1 MSNQFSTTIGEPALR
16 FETGKLAGQAGGAVT
31 VRWGDTTLLVTA
43 TMSREP
49 REGMDF
55 FPLTVDFEQ
64 RLYAAGRIPG
74 NWFRREGRPP
84 ESAILIGRLIDRAV
98 RPLFPKDL
106 RNEVQVI
113 VTTLSQDEE
122 HEPDVL
128 SIVGASVA
136 LMISDVPFARPVGA
150 VRVGCIDGELVFNP
164 SVSEMERSKLDL
176 RLAGTA
182 DAILMVEG
190 DGLEVSE
197 DMVVRAMEA
206 GHQAIQP
213 LIALQEEM
221 RERVGKP
228 KRDYIPSTI
237 PDGLRRLVGERVAGP
252 LAEIVAATR
261 MKAERMEALEALSSK
276 LAEELGKE
284 WAPEQVE
291 QVFQELLRQTVR
303 KRILTEGIRPD
314 GRGLSE
320 IRALSAEVG
329 LLPRAHGSGLFSRGE
344 TQVLSV
350 ATLGTPR
357 DEQLLDD
364 LSPEESKRYI
374 HHYNFPPYSTGE
386 TRFLRGPGRRE
397 IGHGALV
404 ERALLPT
411 IPAEEDFPYTIR
423 VVSDVLSSNGSTS
436 QASICGSSLA
446 LMDAGVP
453 IKAPVAGIAMG
464 LVLQDG
470 HYCILTDIQGLEDHL
485 GDMDLKVAGTRKGIT
500 AIQMDIKI
508 PGITSQL
515 LKEALAQAREARL
528 KVLDVMEQAIPSP
541 RSEMS
546 PYAPRI
552 TVLQIDPA
560 KIGLVIGPGGK
571 TIRSI
576 QEQTE
581 ATIDIEDDGTVY
593 IASTD
598 GPSAQRAQE
607 MVEALVE
614 EAQVGKIYRG
624 RVVRTTDFGA
634 FVEILPNRDGM
645 IHISQLD
652 SEHVRKVEDVVRV
665 GDEIM
670 AMVIGIDREGKIRL
684 SRQAV
689 LEGWSVEEAQ
699 RRDRPLS
706 PGGRGDRPRSPRF
719 RRQSLA

>member
-1 MSNQFSTTIGEPALR
+1 MSYQFSTTIGEQAIH

-43 TMSREP
+43 TMSREA
-49 REGMDF
+49 REGTDF
-55 FPLTVDFEQ
+55 LPLIVDFEQ

-84 ESAILIGRLIDRAV
+84 ESAILIARLVDRTI

-106 RNEVQVI
+106 RNEVQVV

-122 HEPDVL
+122 HEADVL
-128 SIVGASVA
+128 SIVGASAA
-136 LMISDVPFARPVGA
+136 LMISGIPFAGPVGA
-150 VRVGCIDGELVFNP
+150 VRVGYIDGELLFNP
-164 SVSEMERSKLDL
+164 AVSQMEQSKLDL

-182 DAILMVEG
+182 EAILMVEG
-190 DGLEVSE
+190 DGLEVE
-197 DMVVRAMEA
+197 EEMVVRAMEA
-206 GHQAIQP
+206 GHQAMQP
-213 LIALQEEM
+213 LIALQGEM
-221 RERVGKP
+221 REAVGKP
-228 KRDYIPSTI
+228 KRDYPSFSI
-237 PDGLRRLVGERVAGP
+237 ADELRELVRKRAAGR
-252 LAEIVAATR
+252 LAEIVPTVT
-261 MKAERMEALEALSSK
+261 MKAERVEALDVLRDEL
-276 LAEELGKE
+276 LVELGQE
-284 WAPEQVE
+284 WAPQQIK
-291 QVFQELLRQTVR
+291 QVFQELLREIVR
-303 KRILTEGIRPD
+303 ERILREGIRPD
-314 GRGLSE
+314 GRGASE
-320 IRALSAEVG
+320 IRSLSAEVG

-357 DEQLLDD
+357 DEQRLDD
-364 LSPEESKRYI
+364 LSPEETKRYI

-386 TRFLRGPGRRE
+386 TRMIRGPRRRE
-397 IGHGALV
+397 IGHGALA

-411 IPAEEDFPYTIR
+411 IPAEEEFPYTIR

-453 IKAPVAGIAMG
+453 IKASVAGIAMG
-464 LVLQDG
+464 LVTRDDS
-470 HYCILTDIQGLEDHL
+470 YRILTDIQGMEDHL
-485 GDMDLKVAGTRKGIT
+485 GDMDFKVAGTRKGIT

-508 PGITSQL
+508 RGITPQL
-515 LKEALAQAREARL
+515 LEEALAQAREARM
-528 KVLDVMEQAIPSP
+528 KVLDVMEDTIPSP
-541 RSEMS
+541 RPEMS

-552 TVLQIDPA
+552 TTVQIDPE
-560 KIGLVIGPGGK
+560 KIGLVIGPRGK

-576 QEQTE
+576 QEETGV
-581 ATIDIEDDGTVY
+581 TIDIEEDGTVY

-624 RVVRTTDFGA
+624 RVVRTTPYGA
-634 FVEILPNRDGM
+634 FVEILPNTDGLV
-645 IHISQLD
+645 HISQLD
-652 SEHVRKVEDVVRV
+652 RGHVERVEDVVQV

-706 PGGRGDRPRSPRF
+706 RGGRAERQHSPRF
-719 RRQSLA
+719 RR